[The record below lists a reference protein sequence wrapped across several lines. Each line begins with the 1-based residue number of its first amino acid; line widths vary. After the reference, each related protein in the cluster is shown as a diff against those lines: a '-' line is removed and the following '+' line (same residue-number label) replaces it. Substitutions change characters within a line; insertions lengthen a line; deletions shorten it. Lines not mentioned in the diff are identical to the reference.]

1 MNQLEIKESVGY
13 LISNTG
19 RKLNYRLQQL
29 FQEHDVT
36 PEQWSLL
43 AYLVE
48 HDGITHKELAL
59 RIEKDPANI
68 TRLVD
73 QLERKSLVNRIANPN
88 DRRSQLLYLTNKG
101 RASVDSLAPIEAA
114 FIEQIINGLTEEEIN
129 AFKETIAKINK
140 NTEYPHL

>member
-114 FIEQIINGLTEEEIN
+114 FIEQIINGLTEEEIS